1 MPRSPQTTVSAS
13 SGTPAVRQK
22 RFGTRYG
29 ISVNTFDYNFYR
41 DEIETAVGVPFFP
54 KPGAKAAARTTAIAT
69 TFKPKVAVGVGQ
81 GVAAVPSDGRS
92 AKAASFIDDMSF
104 SPTEGGERTSRS
116 IARKS
121 VTISNTA
128 SQTAETDVLETVKE
142 TISVDPSPPRRQI
155 MPSKAWLLPAD
166 APVMAEPLH
175 GSLSF
180 ATTRHSLKK
189 VLFATLPQCEDR
201 WEQSGKLIETAAVST
216 AATVELTDVANSA
229 AAAAC
234 PTKPTSPTELALTV
248 NSVPVSEDGLGHL
261 TDQEPTPADDELV
274 IEMSAQD
281 EIGLIWAPDCLVLLL
296 VFASTPAAKAGATR
310 FIGRRC
316 THISG
321 VRVLGA
327 QDLVATCQPCSCLR
341 LRFGATEDWPATIP
355 VVQRELLKFSADLH
369 GISLMMWEDVCDS
382 ANVNMAKPQ
391 SQNLCNFIANK
402 LESGDM
408 DDELCTIIANFRTQ
422 CAVVATEDSGKQTQE
437 EETRRRSR
445 LARAPQPTDSCCW
458 CGKQLGYLFG
468 LLGFGLRKSRPKERC
483 VRRRCCSPST
493 SGEATI
499 SFGLSQEEERQAR
512 QVFELCDV
520 DDSQKLS
527 RIEFAALC
535 VKHPHVWAFFGFSAD
550 DRRDDAQDGGT
561 FADFLSGEIGSSDG
575 EVSWEEFKSFVARR
589 RAEATNLSDGTEG
602 SITKPPLLGVDE
614 QTNLI
619 FDMCDADDSGQIT
632 MIELEE
638 SNQAEEVVSI
648 TDPQSGVQARDWS
661 ILPSVGTWLT
671 CRLMECETELT
682 VFDSELAVFEKDHG
696 FVDQEAAPGS
706 TSDQP
711 GKQTQEREARRRSR
725 LAEALRPADRCR
737 WCGKRAGYLFGL
749 RGFGLRQSRHEERC
763 DRRRCCSPSAS
774 GEAAISLGL
783 SEEEERQARLLFEL
797 CDVDDSQKLSRIE
810 FAALCVKH
818 PHVWAFFGFSAD
830 DRRDDTQDGATFA
843 DYMFGEIDSSDG
855 EVSWEE
861 FKSFVAKRRAAAT
874 KFSDG
879 TEGSIATPPLLGVD
893 EQTNLIFDMC
903 DADDSGQITMIEL
916 VAFCVKHPQVAEMV
930 CIRQVVD
937 RKRKASVFARRRRSQ
952 FEDIFCE
959 MDVDGSQKV
968 TLEEFHNFVA
978 ARRRADALTLLRRE
992 ATF

>member
-1 MPRSPQTTVSAS
+1 MSMSPQTTGSAS
-13 SGTPAVRQK
+13 SGTPAVTHK
-22 RFGTRYG
+22 GFGTRYG
-29 ISVNTFDYNFYR
+29 IRVNTFDYNFYR
-41 DEIETAVGVPFFP
+41 EKIQTAGGVKSLS
-54 KPGAKAAARTTAIAT
+54 KPRGKGAARSAKRTAAIATISKPKAAA
-69 TFKPKVAVGVGQ
+69 GVGQ
-81 GVAAVPSDGRS
+81 SVAAVLSDGRS
-92 AKAASFIDDMSF
+92 ANAASSIDMVDLKQGARCTYCNRRVGFIRGFLCFGMHGNQHMKQCRERFHLQTDVETDASPADTIPRENSGETTPGQREDDGEPKYTGWFSGLSDMSF
-104 SPTEGGERTSRS
+104 YSTEGGDRTSRS

-121 VTISNTA
+121 VTFSKVA
-128 SQTAETDVLETVKE
+128 LQTAETDVIETVKE
-142 TISVDPSPPRRQI
+142 TISVDPSPPQVQI
-155 MPSKAWLLPAD
+155 TPFKAWPFPAGD
-166 APVMAEPLH
+166 TIIAKPLH
-175 GSLSF
+175 GSLILV
-180 ATTRHSLKK
+180 TTRNAPLQIR
-189 VLFATLPQCEDR
+189 FDTRPQCEDR
-201 WEQSGKLIETAAVST
+201 WEPSGKLIETAAVST
-216 AATVELTDVANSA
+216 AATVALTDEGD
-229 AAAAC
+229 
-234 PTKPTSPTELALTV
+234 TKASVILPPVSKISITFVRCAGLTSPNFATDAPWCQCTIVREDAEGSHPTCWTRAIPNTSAPEWNETHIIEPWRTDQSLEFSVHHLGVFGSRTQGRIIVPSSLFFPDGFCGELPIDGLNQSTLTV
-248 NSVPVSEDGLGHL
+248 SIIPVSEDGSGHL
-261 TDQEPTPADDELV
+261 TDEEPTPADDELV
-274 IEMSAQD
+274 IEMSAED
-281 EIGLIWAPDCLVLLL
+281 EIGLIWATDCFVLLL

-316 THISG
+316 THING

-327 QDLVATCQPCSCLR
+327 QDLVATCQTGSCLR

-369 GISLMMWEDVCDS
+369 GISLMIWEDVCDS
-382 ANVNMAKPQ
+382 TNVNMAKLQ

-422 CAVVATEDSGKQTQE
+422 CIAVATEDS
-437 EETRRRSR
+437 S
-445 LARAPQPTDSCCW
+445 
-458 CGKQLGYLFG
+458 
-468 LLGFGLRKSRPKERC
+468 
-483 VRRRCCSPST
+483 
-493 SGEATI
+493 
-499 SFGLSQEEERQAR
+499 LSK
-512 QVFELCDV
+512 D
-520 DDSQKLS
+520 
-527 RIEFAALC
+527 EF
-535 VKHPHVWAFFGFSAD
+535 
-550 DRRDDAQDGGT
+550 
-561 FADFLSGEIGSSDG
+561 
-575 EVSWEEFKSFVARR
+575 
-589 RAEATNLSDGTEG
+589 
-602 SITKPPLLGVDE
+602 
-614 QTNLI
+614 
-619 FDMCDADDSGQIT
+619 
-632 MIELEE
+632 EE

-682 VFDSELAVFEKDHG
+682 VFDSELAVFDKDHG
-696 FVDQEAAPGS
+696 TVDQEAASGS